1 MKIIVTGATG
11 MVGYGVLQTALQDP
25 QITEVLSLSRKPV
38 GLSHPKLKELI
49 VPDFYNLESLA
60 DRLTGYD
67 ACLHSLGVSA
77 VGMTEADYKR
87 VTHDLSLHLAQTLLR
102 LNPAMSFAY
111 VSGKGTDA
119 ASSTMWA
126 RVKGQTEN
134 DLLALPF
141 RHVHMFRPGFI
152 RAAPGARSST
162 PLYRFLYILF
172 RPFFPLIL
180 LSKDNATTSERLAA
194 AMIRAT
200 RAGYSQPI
208 LESRDINALG
218 A

>member
-11 MVGYGVLQTALQDP
+11 MVGYGIVQAALADP
-25 QITEVLSLSRKPV
+25 AISEVRSLSRRPL
-38 GLSHPKLKELI
+38 GLSHPKLTEVL
-49 VPDFYNLESLA
+49 VSDFYNLEPYA
-60 DRLTGYD
+60 EQLTGYD
-67 ACLHSLGVSA
+67 ACLHCLGVSA
-77 VGMTEADYKR
+77 VGMSEAEYTR
-87 VTHDLSLHLAQTLLR
+87 VTYELTLHLAQTLLR
-102 LNPAMSFAY
+102 LNPGISFAY

-119 ASSTMWA
+119 GSSTLWA
-126 RVKGQTEN
+126 RIKGCTES

-152 RAAPGARSST
+152 RPAPGARSST
-162 PLYRFLYILF
+162 PMYRFLYVIL
-172 RPFFPLIL
+172 RPFLPLIL

-200 RAGYSQPI
+200 RAGYAKPI
-208 LESRDINALG
+208 LESRDINVLG